1 MFQNYLLIAW
11 RTLKRDK
18 LFAALNIIGLAIGIV
33 ACMLIYIYVQDELSF
48 DAHHAK
54 ADRIY
59 RVQAHYKFGD
69 TQDDFGITPFPIMEA
84 LLKEYPDI
92 ESGVSLY
99 QLGQTTLEYEG
110 KPYIAE
116 DGYNADTSFF
126 RAFDFTFVKGDIT
139 ALDEPDN
146 IVIMQEMATRM
157 FGDEEPIGKMVHAQ
171 HAHTEGGRRDR

>member
-1 MFQNYLLIAW
+1 MFSNYLLIAW

-48 DAHHAK
+48 DAHHRK

-69 TQDDFGITPFPIMEA
+69 TKDDFGITPFPIMEA
-84 LLKEYPDI
+84 LLKEYPEI

-99 QLGQTTLEYEG
+99 QLGSTTLEYEG

-116 DGYNADTSFF
+116 DGYNADTSTF
-126 RAFDFTFVKGDIT
+126 RVFDFTWVKGG
-139 ALDEPDN
+139 PD
-146 IVIMQEMATRM
+146 A
-157 FGDEEPIGKMVHAQ
+157 
-171 HAHTEGGRRDR
+171 